1 MMNKTLQARMD
12 SQLMDKA
19 EGILKDLGLNRS
31 TALKMFYQQIVL
43 NDGLPFE
50 VKKPDKPNNATLQ
63 AMHEDLSKT
72 KAYNDSKELWDELG
86 I

>member
-1 MMNKTLQARMD
+1 MNKTLQARMD
-12 SQLMDKA
+12 GKLMDEA

-31 TALKMFYQQIVL
+31 TALKIFYQQIVW
-43 NDGLPFE
+43 NNGLPFA
-50 VKKPDKPNNATLQ
+50 VKKPEILNEETLD

-72 KAYNDSKELWDELG
+72 KTYDNSDELWHDLG